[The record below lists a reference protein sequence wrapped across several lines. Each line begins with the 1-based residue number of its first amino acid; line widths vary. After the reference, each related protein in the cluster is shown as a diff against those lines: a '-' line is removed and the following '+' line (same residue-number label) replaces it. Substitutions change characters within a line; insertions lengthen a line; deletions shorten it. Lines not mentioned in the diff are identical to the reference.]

1 MPPRGIACL
10 EELDASAAVD
20 LCHEIKEEER
30 DASLLVKG
38 VETDKAFAM
47 AILRQCKSAR
57 TNSKTRDVVE
67 WLIVKSSVVRGLF
80 RETNDVAVSVTTSKL
95 KKLFTEQTE

>member
-10 EELDASAAVD
+10 EEFDASTTVD
-20 LCHEIKEEER
+20 LCHEIREEER

-47 AILRQCKSAR
+47 AILRQCKGAV
-57 TNSKTRDVVE
+57 TNPKTRDLVE

-95 KKLFTEQTE
+95 KRLFTELTE